1 MIWNWIVE
9 RVSESGEKQ
18 YRLKEYLCLTIIDSM
33 NVDKLLTHNVFIKT
47 VFSNQKKYYLFPNI
61 KFKNTNSPLSKNENI
76 NSQLFI
82 FGKKLTS

>member
-47 VFSNQKKYYLFPNI
+47 VFSNQKI
-61 KFKNTNSPLSKNENI
+61 
-76 NSQLFI
+76 LFI
-82 FGKKLTS
+82 PNKI